1 MPSRSKM
8 MNQILEV
15 NIGTIIWGLIKS
27 KIILGTARTWKS
39 DLAIIFSVSLHTFS
53 C

>member
-1 MPSRSKM
+1 M

-15 NIGTIIWGLIKS
+15 NIGTIILGLIKS
-27 KIILGTARTWKS
+27 KIIQGTARKWKS

>member
-1 MPSRSKM
+1 MIS
-8 MNQILEV
+8 QIFEV
-15 NIGTIIWGLIKS
+15 NIGTIILGLIKS
-27 KIILGTARTWKS
+27 KIIQATARKWKS

>member
-1 MPSRSKM
+1 M